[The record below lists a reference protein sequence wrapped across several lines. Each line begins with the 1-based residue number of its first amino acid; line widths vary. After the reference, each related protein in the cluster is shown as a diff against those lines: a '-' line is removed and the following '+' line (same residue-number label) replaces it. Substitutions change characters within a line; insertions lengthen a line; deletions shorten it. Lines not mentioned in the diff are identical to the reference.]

1 MEEDLIVDEM
11 EYIPTPLDIAKK
23 KGLKRL
29 ETNKDC
35 TPCSDKVAKPQTDA

>member
-29 ETNKDC
+29 ETE
-35 TPCSDKVAKPQTDA
+35 SKVVTLEETLDVLFGGV